1 MEEQCCAHIAVAQAM
16 RRRTASRSSAFQS
29 GGQNAIVKEIMVV
42 AEEPEAED
50 VINLVLMPPRVQQG
64 EVCRLLHLSSGRR

>member
-1 MEEQCCAHIAVAQAM
+1 
-16 RRRTASRSSAFQS
+16 
-29 GGQNAIVKEIMVV
+29 MVV

-64 EVCRLLHLSSGRR
+64 EVCRLLHLSNGRR